1 MRSPWPDWAP
11 PTTLRSRLTLWN
23 TAVVLAMTL
32 ASLVAARFIARATLY
47 ADADAELRAG
57 VTEVV
62 LALQDL
68 SPNVDAVVAE
78 IGRKARSHEER
89 GWFSQLLTED
99 GITLWKSDHCPPSV
113 AEYPPHN
120 LDKEENVVQV
130 GPYRYVRLRIAR
142 PGQPTYHVRVG
153 TYTTGLDERLTSLL
167 RQLTVF
173 GLTLALLT
181 PVAGWWLARR
191 ATRPVNAILQVAD
204 QLRPT
209 KLGDRLPVQ
218 GTRDELDRLALTI
231 NRLLDQVA
239 DHVDRQ
245 QQFVA
250 DAAHELRGPLAAM
263 RSLVEVAI
271 SHDRSPSEY
280 RDTLEEVLEEMRQL
294 SSLANALL
302 TLAETGAED
311 ASAPREELDL
321 AAVVRQTVA
330 MFAGVAEERGIR
342 ITVDAAPVVLQGSAA
357 QLRQMLGNLLDN
369 AIRFTPPDGS
379 VTVRVATDA
388 GADRALLTVSD
399 SGEGIAARHID
410 RIFDRFYKTDPARSR
425 HDGRS
430 GGLGLPICKAIIER
444 HGGTITV
451 ASDPG
456 TGTAVTVDLPLHTGT
471 RERPHAVT
479 AAPLAAGT
487 P

>member
-11 PTTLRSRLTLWN
+11 TTTLRVRLTLWN
-23 TAVVLAMTL
+23 SAVVLAMTL
-32 ASLVAARFIARATLY
+32 ASLVAARIIARATLY

-68 SPNVDAVVAE
+68 YPNVDAVVAE

-99 GITLWKSDHCPPSV
+99 GTTLWKSDHCPTSV

-120 LDKEENVVQV
+120 LDQEENVVQV
-130 GPYRYVRLRIAR
+130 GPYRYVRLRIVR

-153 TYTTGLDERLTSLL
+153 TYTTGLDARLATLMQ
-167 RQLTVF
+167 QLTAV
-173 GLTLALLT
+173 GLALAMLT
-181 PVAGWWLARR
+181 PVAGLWLARR
-191 ATRPVNAILQVAD
+191 ATRPVADILQVAD
-204 QLRPT
+204 HLRPT
-209 KLGDRLPVQ
+209 KLSDRLPVQ
-218 GTRDELDRLALTI
+218 GSRDELDRLALTI

-245 QQFVA
+245 QRFVA

-271 SHDRSPSEY
+271 SHDRSPAEY
-280 RDTLEEVLEEMRQL
+280 RDTLEEVLEETRHL

-302 TLAETGAED
+302 TLAETGEDD
-311 ASAPREELDL
+311 ASATREELDL
-321 AAVVRQTVA
+321 AAVVRQTA
-330 MFAGVAEERGIR
+330 TMFAGVAEERGIR
-342 ITVDAAPVVLQGSAA
+342 ITVDAAPVVLRGSAA
-357 QLRQMLGNLLDN
+357 QFRQVLGNLLDN
-369 AIRFTPPDGS
+369 AIRFTPPDGA
-379 VTVRVATDA
+379 VQVRVA
-388 GADRALLTVSD
+388 ADVGTERAILTVSD

-444 HGGTITV
+444 HGGTIAV
-451 ASDPG
+451 ASGPG
-456 TGTAVTVDLPLHTGT
+456 AGTTVTVSLPLHAASRG
-471 RERPHAVT
+471 RPHA
-479 AAPLAAGT
+479 AAPPPIAAGIQ
-487 P
+487 